1 MDMTFDTP
9 GALAVFLIVHLA
21 LAAAFWKMAERTREE
36 PKWFALVPVLN
47 LVLFLKLAK
56 RPLWWLLLFLV
67 PLVNVVTMVMAA
79 MSLCERFRL
88 NKWWGL
94 VSIVSPF
101 NLFLYLYLAYGT
113 EDAAAPKPP
122 EPPAAPAV
130 PQA

>member
-1 MDMTFDTP
+1 MDLTLDTP
-9 GALAVFLIVHLA
+9 GALAVFLIVHLV
-21 LAAAFWKMAERTREE
+21 LAAALWKMAVRTQEE

-56 RPLWWLLLFLV
+56 RPLWWLLLFLI
-67 PLVNVVTMVMAA
+67 PLVNIVTMVVAA
-79 MSLCERFRL
+79 MSLCERFKV

-122 EPPAAPAV
+122 ETPAASNP